1 MTQIKLSARLGA
13 IAAHVPFGGG
23 VADVGTD
30 HGYIPV
36 FLAQNGHNGF
46 LCATDINEG
55 PLARA
60 RQTAEAY
67 GQTDKIRFFLCDG
80 LSALDGQDIE
90 TVIIAGMG
98 GETIAQI
105 LAAAPWT
112 RENACLLILQP
123 MTKAA
128 FLRGWLYENGY
139 TAVSEELVEDDGL
152 YELLTA
158 RAGQDA
164 PYSPAELLTGRA
176 ALIADDPL
184 FPRRLNEL
192 TAKTQRAVEGLAAST
207 RPEDAV
213 RLERMR
219 ETLSALLERKRR
231 YTDKEDTMTRVK
243 DIVEYFTARIPPEM
257 KMDFDNVGLL
267 VGINE
272 AAVTRAL
279 VALDITDEVVDEA
292 LELGAQ
298 LILSHH
304 PLFFELKRVNDVDLT
319 GRKIVKLLQN
329 GVSAFCQ
336 HTNLDSVPGGVN
348 DALAE
353 KLGVAVA
360 GYLDGPHF
368 TADGGEYGMGRYGQL
383 PSPVEFEDY
392 LCDVKFALNAP
403 GLRYHSAGRPVSK
416 VALCGGS
423 GGNFVEDAV
432 RLGCDTLVTADIK
445 HDRFLAAKELNL
457 NLVDADHFCTENVV
471 VPVLADMLKKGFPA
485 LEVVVSRASV
495 PPAHFY

>member
-1 MTQIKLSARLGA
+1 
-13 IAAHVPFGGG
+13 
-23 VADVGTD
+23 
-30 HGYIPV
+30 
-36 FLAQNGHNGF
+36 
-46 LCATDINEG
+46 
-55 PLARA
+55 
-60 RQTAEAY
+60 
-67 GQTDKIRFFLCDG
+67 
-80 LSALDGQDIE
+80 
-90 TVIIAGMG
+90 
-98 GETIAQI
+98 
-105 LAAAPWT
+105 
-112 RENACLLILQP
+112 
-123 MTKAA
+123 
-128 FLRGWLYENGY
+128 
-139 TAVSEELVEDDGL
+139 
-152 YELLTA
+152 
-158 RAGQDA
+158 
-164 PYSPAELLTGRA
+164 
-176 ALIADDPL
+176 
-184 FPRRLNEL
+184 
-192 TAKTQRAVEGLAAST
+192 
-207 RPEDAV
+207 
-213 RLERMR
+213 
-219 ETLSALLERKRR
+219 
-231 YTDKEDTMTRVK
+231 MTRVK

>member
-1 MTQIKLSARLGA
+1 MTEIKLSARLCA
-13 IAAHVPFGGG
+13 IAAHVPPYGG

-36 FLAQNGHNGF
+36 FLAQNGHPGP
-46 LCATDINEG
+46 LCGTDINEG

-60 RQTAEAY
+60 RQTAAAY
-67 GQTDKIRFFLCDG
+67 GQTDKVNFFRCDG
-80 LSALDGQDIE
+80 LAALDSQEIE

-123 MTKAA
+123 MTKAS

-139 TAVSEELVEDDGL
+139 AALSEELVEDDGL

-158 RAGQDA
+158 RAGQDI
-164 PYSPAELLTGRA
+164 PYPPAELLTGRA
-176 ALIADDPL
+176 ALIAGDPL
-184 FPRRLNEL
+184 FPCQLNKL
-192 TAKTQRAVEGLAAST
+192 IAKTQRAVEGLAAST
-207 RPEDAV
+207 RPEDTM
-213 RLERMR
+213 RLKRMR
-219 ETLSALLERKRR
+219 ETLFTLLQL
-231 YTDKEDTMTRVK
+231 KEQEVTMTRVK
-243 DIVEYFTARIPPEM
+243 DIVAYFAARIPPEM

-267 VGINE
+267 LGINE
-272 AAVTRAL
+272 ATVTRVL
-279 VALDITDEVVDEA
+279 VTLDITDEVIDEA

-298 LILSHH
+298 LIFSHH
-304 PLFFELKRVNDVDLT
+304 PLFFELKRINDADHT
-319 GRKIVKLLQN
+319 GRKIVKLLRN

-368 TADGGEYGMGRYGQL
+368 TADGGEYGMGRYGSL
-383 PSPVEFEDY
+383 SSPVEFEDY

-457 NLVDADHFCTENVV
+457 NLIDAGHFCTENVV
-471 VPVLADMLKKGFPA
+471 VPVLAEMLKKGFPP
-485 LEVVVSRASV
+485 LEVIVSKASA
-495 PPAHFY
+495 PPARFY